1 MFTSTTKT
9 LLGGDSITETH
20 ISTLTDAIV
29 ILRYVEM
36 HGEMRRGL
44 TVIKL
49 RGSWHEKEI
58 REYIVDD
65 SGMHIKETF
74 HGVES
79 IMTGAARSVTQYE
92 EEELKKLT
100 K

>member
-1 MFTSTTKT
+1 
-9 LLGGDSITETH
+9 
-20 ISTLTDAIV
+20 
-29 ILRYVEM
+29 M

-44 TVIKL
+44 TVIKM

-58 REYIVDD
+58 REFIVDNK
-65 SGMHIKETF
+65 GMHIKEVF
-74 HGVES
+74 RGVES
-79 IMTGAARSVTQYE
+79 IMTGAARSVTAYE